1 MPLFERKF
9 VKYSTW
15 KLSLVVEATQTIA
28 DIAIAGVAAQA
39 FALTLLG
46 KTDQLTLTWSLGI
59 GKLHPL
65 EHTHRRENS
74 SPVIIQL
81 FGIRV
86 KGI

>member
-39 FALTLLG
+39 FALALVG
-46 KTDQLTLTWSLGI
+46 KTDHLNSHLELGNWEI
-59 GKLHPL
+59 TSTKIH
-65 EHTHRRENS
+65 
-74 SPVIIQL
+74 I
-81 FGIRV
+81 
-86 KGI
+86 

>member
-39 FALTLLG
+39 FALAFVGRLITLPSFRVWELG
-46 KTDQLTLTWSLGI
+46 
-59 GKLHPL
+59 
-65 EHTHRRENS
+65 NY
-74 SPVIIQL
+74 
-81 FGIRV
+81 IR
-86 KGI
+86 